1 MESSRMRDGEDPAGK
16 MRTHV
21 TYLDMVTEDYLHT
34 IGNIFLTRS
43 VSIASAKCIDFNNN
57 LIRRRNTRCSFYVYR
72 DV

>member
-1 MESSRMRDGEDPAGK
+1 MFSVLDRKTVSGMESMESSRMRDGEESAGR

-43 VSIASAKCIDFNNN
+43 VSIASAK
-57 LIRRRNTRCSFYVYR
+57 
-72 DV
+72 